1 MWEEINGSVCRSLH
15 VRVCMGVDVCRGV
28 KLSSFCLFLSGISG
42 LYNNTLDLSI
52 PVGISELKASSV
64 Q

>member
-1 MWEEINGSVCRSLH
+1 VWKEINASVCRSLH

-28 KLSSFCLFLSGISG
+28 KLSSICLFLSGLSG
-42 LYNNTLDLSI
+42 LFNNTLDLSI
-52 PVGISELKASSV
+52 PVGISELKASIV

>member
-1 MWEEINGSVCRSLH
+1 MWEEIDASVCRSLH
-15 VRVCMGVDVCRGV
+15 VRVRMGVDVCRGV
-28 KLSSFCLFLSGISG
+28 KLSSICLFLSGISR

-52 PVGISELKASSV
+52 PVSISDLKAGCI